1 MISQSSVSC
10 AWPKLGVNVIFS
22 NERVIEIAAIFA
34 DFHCFDVALAV
45 TRRRRD
51 HRQISTGG
59 AA

>member
-1 MISQSSVSC
+1 
-10 AWPKLGVNVIFS
+10 VIFS

-34 DFHCFDVALAV
+34 DFRCFDVALAV

>member
-1 MISQSSVSC
+1 
-10 AWPKLGVNVIFS
+10 VIFS
-22 NERVIEIAAIFA
+22 NERVIETAVFSG
-34 DFHCFDVALAV
+34 DFRCFDVALAV